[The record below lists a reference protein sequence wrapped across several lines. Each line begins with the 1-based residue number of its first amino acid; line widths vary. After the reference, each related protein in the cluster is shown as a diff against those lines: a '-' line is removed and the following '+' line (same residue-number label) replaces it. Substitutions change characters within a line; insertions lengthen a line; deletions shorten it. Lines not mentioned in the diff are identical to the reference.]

1 MLRPQ
6 PHPTHLNFEVALAV
20 VARVK
25 PQRTA
30 FTHVAHEV
38 DHAGTEARLPAGIR
52 LAYDGMVIECP

>member
-6 PHPTHLNFEVALAV
+6 PHPTHLNFDEALAV

-25 PQRTA
+25 PQRTV
-30 FTHVAHEV
+30 FTHLAHEV
-38 DHAGTEARLPAGIR
+38 DHAKTEAKLPAESR